1 MDRWHT
7 TVQREIKQAAGRLN
21 RIHPDPYGL
30 LLDLGSGGISQ
41 SVPYQS
47 YVHID
52 IALERLRDV
61 PTGICAD
68 AQLLPIR
75 SGVANCVLCFG
86 CANYCSLIELIS
98 EISSVSAPGA
108 HILFHIELSNS
119 LEFFLTRHFRADAT
133 LASTFYQGKESLWL
147 YSRRAVRENLIDAKL
162 QVLHQRYF
170 HIASALIYR
179 ISGQP
184 NAANIFASLDTAL
197 NWIPGIGGLADSA
210 IFTCVK
216 ST

>member
-1 MDRWHT
+1 MHPDPGFRKSVREKYSRTGEIWDVMDRWHT

-68 AQLLPIR
+68 AQLLP
-75 SGVANCVLCFG
+75 
-86 CANYCSLIELIS
+86 
-98 EISSVSAPGA
+98 
-108 HILFHIELSNS
+108 
-119 LEFFLTRHFRADAT
+119 
-133 LASTFYQGKESLWL
+133 
-147 YSRRAVRENLIDAKL
+147 
-162 QVLHQRYF
+162 
-170 HIASALIYR
+170 
-179 ISGQP
+179 
-184 NAANIFASLDTAL
+184 
-197 NWIPGIGGLADSA
+197 
-210 IFTCVK
+210 
-216 ST
+216 